1 MKIAIGADHRG
12 SELRD
17 HLAGWL
23 VQQEYE
29 VIDLGFSGGRTCDY
43 PDLAHAV
50 AHQVATGK
58 CEYGVLIDGIGIGM
72 CIAANKVRS
81 VRAALVHD
89 EIGAE
94 LSRRHADANVLCL
107 PADLLGQKI
116 VHRIVRTW
124 LTTEFEGGRHARR
137 VAKISAIEEGAAPTS
152 IGDATIVSET
162 E

>member
-1 MKIAIGADHRG
+1 VKIAIGADHRG
-12 SELRD
+12 SELRV

-23 VQQEYE
+23 VEQEHE
-29 VIDLGFSGGRTCDY
+29 VIDFGCDSGRTCDY

-50 AHQVATGK
+50 ARQVAEAK
-58 CEYGVLIDGIGIGM
+58 CERGVLIDGIGIGM
-72 CIAANKVRS
+72 CIAANKIKS

-107 PADLLGQKI
+107 PADMLGQQI

-137 VAKISAIEEGAAPTS
+137 VAKIMAIEEGADPTS
-152 IGDATIVSET
+152 IGNTTTVSES